1 MKKKTFKQKIKY
13 KQIIHNKSKKK
24 HKKNLELYLRIKI
37 CQKIYIKRKMNVF
50 IKTRLKATKIKKKLK

>member
-13 KQIIHNKSKKK
+13 KQIIHNKPKKK

-37 CQKIYIKRKMNVF
+37 CQKI
-50 IKTRLKATKIKKKLK
+50 